1 MELIF
6 AQNGFHTGVPEALA
20 KISVEQALLK
30 AKSHAKKDEI
40 EEAKKLYTAVL
51 QAFPKNIRAQQGLAA
66 LTKVQKKDAVQTV
79 PEEVID
85 RLISLYNT
93 GKLSAAVA
101 QAKALTEQYPEAFIL
116 WNVLGAASKGLGRM
130 EAAASAFKKVT
141 DLNPTYA
148 DGFNNLGVTLKAQ
161 GKLDEAI
168 KAFDRALAIKPGYS
182 EAYNNKGNA
191 LKNKGRLDE
200 AIVAY
205 NKALS
210 IKPEYSEACNN
221 LGSALK
227 AQGKLD
233 AAIAAC
239 NRALSLNP
247 DYADAHNTIGNAL
260 KAQGKLEAAMVSYN
274 KALSIKPDNADTY
287 YNIGN
292 AFTEQ
297 GTLDKAIVAY
307 NKSLSLNPDFAEA
320 HNNLGNALKD
330 QGQLEAAIAAYKKAL
345 SLKPDYADAYSN
357 MGNALN
363 EQGRLEKAIDAYN
376 KALSLKPDYTEA
388 SYNMGNALKAQ
399 GKLEQAIAAYNQAL
413 TIKPDHAASYN
424 NMGNALKEQGKL
436 EAAMTAYKK
445 ALSLEPDYAE
455 AARNL
460 VKLPIGSVDRETI
473 SELGDKLSSIS
484 SHINDQS
491 QKLFFE
497 ANLLSHKGKYEKAF
511 NIFIDANNIRSQED
525 KISLKS
531 AQKQND
537 ADIKRIRRWSVN
549 LQPAEETLIKK
560 LFLLGPSRS
569 GKSTLEKILVGS
581 PNVYPMFENIN
592 LQTTDEND
600 SLIEEPKK
608 PSMTDLFHYEESG
621 LLKLGYDVITS
632 TKPEAIFHIDR
643 LIDALSGPFCIF
655 VRRNHTDIAAEIFT
669 REYSKGNFYSYA
681 HSSIFKYLDSYEA
694 IWEIIKQKIPQLTLE
709 VSFEDII
716 SKPQETVEK
725 IGQLADVSFE
735 IRNPPNQSITNLPSP
750 FREHYARRFMAS

>member
-1 MELIF
+1 M
-6 AQNGFHTGVPEALA
+6 A

-66 LTKVQKKDAVQTV
+66 LTKVQKKDAAQSA

-85 RLISLYNT
+85 RLITLYNT

-101 QAKALTEQYPEAFIL
+101 QAKALTEQYPEAFTL
-116 WNVLGAASKGLGRM
+116 WNVLGAASKGLGRT

-168 KAFDRALAIKPGYS
+168 KAFDRALAIKPDYS

-274 KALSIKPDNADTY
+274 KALSIKPDNADTH
-287 YNIGN
+287 YNMGN
-292 AFTEQ
+292 AFKEQ
-297 GTLDKAIVAY
+297 GTLDKAIAAY
-307 NKSLSLNPDFAEA
+307 NKALSLNPNNADA
-320 HNNLGNALKD
+320 HNNIGNALKE
-330 QGQLEAAIAAYKKAL
+330 QGQLEVAIAAYNKAL

-363 EQGRLEKAIDAYN
+363 EQGKLEAAIDAYN
-376 KALSLKPDYTEA
+376 KALSLKPNYTEA
-388 SYNMGNALKAQ
+388 SYNLGNALKAQ
-399 GKLEQAIAAYNQAL
+399 GKLEAAIVAYNKAIS
-413 TIKPDHAASYN
+413 IKPNHAESYN

-436 EAAMTAYKK
+436 EAAMIAYKK
-445 ALSLEPDYAE
+445 ALLIKPDYAE

-460 VKLPIGSVDRETI
+460 VKLPIGSVDSETI
-473 SELGDKLSSIS
+473 SELYDKLSFIS
-484 SHINDQS
+484 SYMNDQS

-497 ANLLSHKGKYEKAF
+497 ANLFSHKGKYEEAF
-511 NIFIDANNIRSQED
+511 NIFVNANKLRSKED
-525 KISLKS
+525 MIPLKS

-549 LQPAEETLIKK
+549 LQSEGEALIKK

-569 GKSTLEKILVGS
+569 GKSTLENILVGS
-581 PNVYPMFENIN
+581 SNVYPMFENIN
-592 LQTTDEND
+592 LQTTDESES
-600 SLIEEPKK
+600 SLGATKK
-608 PSMTDLFHYEESG
+608 PSVTDLFHNEESS
-621 LLKLGYDVITS
+621 LLKLGYEVITS
-632 TKPEAIFHIDR
+632 TKPDTIFHIDR
-643 LIDALSGPFCIF
+643 LIDTLSGPFCIF
-655 VRRNHTDIAAEIFT
+655 VRRNQTDIAAEIFT
-669 REYSKGNFYSYA
+669 REYRKGNFYSYD
-681 HSSIFKYLDSYEA
+681 HSSILKYLDSYEA
-694 IWEIIKQKIPQLTLE
+694 IWEIIKQKTPHLALE
-709 VSFEDII
+709 ISFEDILN
-716 SKPQETVEK
+716 KPRETVEK
-725 IGQLADVSFE
+725 IGQLAGVHFE